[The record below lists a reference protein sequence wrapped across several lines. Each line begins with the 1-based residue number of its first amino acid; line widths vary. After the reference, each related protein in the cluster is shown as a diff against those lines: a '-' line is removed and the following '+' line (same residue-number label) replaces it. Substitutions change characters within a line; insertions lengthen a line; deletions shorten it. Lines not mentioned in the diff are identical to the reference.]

1 MAAPGTP
8 TAVKV
13 KPGLNPGQAI
23 VTATPA
29 DGTALTFTCYIYPK
43 TGVNSTSAYVGKRTS
58 TKARF
63 VFSNRNWR
71 KLYATVTA
79 TNVDGTSA
87 DATQASGKLRI

>member
-8 TAVKV
+8 TGVSV
-13 KPGLNPGQAI
+13 KPGFNPGQFI

-29 DGTALTFTCYIYPK
+29 DATAVTFTCYMYPK
-43 TGVNSTSAYVGKRTS
+43 TGVDSTSAYVGKRTS

-71 KLYATVTA
+71 KAFATVTA
-79 TNVDGTSA
+79 TNGEGTSA
-87 DATQASGKLRI
+87 DATEASGKVR